1 MKYSCWLLILV
12 FTGCGIS
19 VTSTDSTVVEGDKS
33 TKDKENIAQLVVQAV
48 WHGSL
53 KSDIRSEFPQISSQE
68 IEGNLGIKWETMK
81 FQPLTGENKSQRDVV
96 RITCLYRSK
105 EKAVAGK
112 IASICAGRVKNELAK
127 QI

>member
-1 MKYSCWLLILV
+1 MKYSCWPLILV
-12 FTGCGIS
+12 LTGCGIS
-19 VTSTDSTVVEGDKS
+19 ITSTDSTIVEGDKP

-48 WHGSL
+48 WHGTL
-53 KSDIRSEFPQISSQE
+53 KSDIRSEFPQITSQE
-68 IEGNLGIKWETMK
+68 VEGNLGIKWETTK
-81 FQPLTGENKSQRDVV
+81 FQPLSGENKSQRDVV

-112 IASICAGRVKNELAK
+112 IASMCADLVKNELAK